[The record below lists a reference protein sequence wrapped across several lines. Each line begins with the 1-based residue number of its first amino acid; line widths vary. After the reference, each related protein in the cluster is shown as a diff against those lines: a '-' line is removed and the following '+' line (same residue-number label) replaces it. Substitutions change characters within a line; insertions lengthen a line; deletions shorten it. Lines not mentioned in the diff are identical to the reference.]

1 MLDFNAINANTYPLH
16 EAARAGNIEAIR
28 ALIAAGADVNTQRQ
42 DGDTPLHEAAF
53 NGHTE
58 VVQALIALNA
68 NIHAINQ
75 YHGTP
80 LHEAVSE
87 GHSEI
92 ARALIAVGAHID
104 AADKNGETPLHYA
117 AVNNQ
122 LKTVQTLLELNAN
135 IHSLN
140 DFHSTP
146 LHEAAIEGHA
156 EVVQALIAARV
167 NVNAADSDSDTPLNE
182 AAREGHTATLQA
194 LIAAGADIHHVN
206 NNGETSIVI
215 AFENGY
221 HNVVRFLQAH
231 GAVLPEY
238 LRERAREAGIEIN
251 ARQSTHTASV
261 HESISDS
268 ALKLTERYGIEGL
281 QVARDEASAWLEGAT
296 LDNLK
301 NEFLRKLE
309 TAKKILPTLLENKG
323 INLSSST
330 EALKA
335 LQLNFLKN
343 DLPDFSNLD
352 ESAAQDYL
360 SAFIERH
367 HNEYLKIQ
375 RTQFLPKLE
384 AAKRCLPRILDS
396 TFIDARSEI
405 STPDAIGL
413 VWLGLEC
420 PDIINLDNG
429 SIDRLIIFVNH
440 LYEIQRG
447 YNLNALGEDNG
458 KDDKNICAGGTFN
471 KLIDTLNGMH
481 RDVITLFVT
490 PETIRFKAQA
500 LVNALCEKL
509 PDDEKLKYA
518 KIWMTGDKA
527 PPQAL
532 LEFLKKKIPV
542 ELDLEFGSF
551 KKNILDY
558 DTIVSEFL
566 NNLEYSEVPKSIET
580 CFQNHQGSSSSS
592 AMPNSAVHAETPKSI
607 VTCFQTYQG
616 SSSSSSSS
624 SDESVLGKRPRE
636 ENDSSSDDEQAN
648 KEPERKRN
656 R

>member
-1 MLDFNAINANTYPLH
+1 MLGFNRTDPTSYPLH
-16 EAARAGNIEAIR
+16 WAAEN
-28 ALIAAGADVNTQRQ
+28 
-42 DGDTPLHEAAF
+42 GD
-53 NGHTE
+53 
-58 VVQALIALNA
+58 
-68 NIHAINQ
+68 
-75 YHGTP
+75 
-80 LHEAVSE
+80 SE
-87 GHSEI
+87 
-92 ARALIAVGAHID
+92 
-104 AADKNGETPLHYA
+104 
-117 AVNNQ
+117 
-122 LKTVQTLLELNAN
+122 
-135 IHSLN
+135 
-140 DFHSTP
+140 
-146 LHEAAIEGHA
+146 
-156 EVVQALIAARV
+156 
-167 NVNAADSDSDTPLNE
+167 
-182 AAREGHTATLQA
+182 TLQA
-194 LIAAGADIHHVN
+194 LIAAGANMNTLDQYDNTPLHLAAKNWRSTAALQTLITAGANVHAVN
-206 NNGETSIVI
+206 QGRNTPLHIAIGYGRTAALQALINACADVNAVNQHGSTPLHWAARNGHTEIAQALIDAGANMNASNREGNTPLHLTAIYGCAATLQALINAHADMRAVNPHNDTPIAI
-215 AFENGY
+215 AFENGH
-221 HNVVRFLQAH
+221 HNIVRLLQAH

-238 LRERAREAGIEIN
+238 LRERAREAGIN
-251 ARQSTHTASV
+251 FNRGQSTHTASV
-261 HESISDS
+261 HESISKS
-268 ALKLTERYGIEGL
+268 VLTLTERYGIEGL

-509 PDDEKLKYA
+509 PDDKKLEYA
-518 KIWMTGDKA
+518 KLWMTGDKA
-527 PPQAL
+527 PPEAL
-532 LEFLKKKIPV
+532 LEFLRKEIPV
-542 ELDLEFGSF
+542 ELDLEFGPF

-558 DTIVSEFL
+558 DKIVSDFL
-566 NNLEYSEVPKSIET
+566 DNLKDVEP
-580 CFQNHQGSSSSS
+580 
-592 AMPNSAVHAETPKSI
+592 PKSI
-607 VTCFQTYQG
+607 VTCFQKYQG
-616 SSSSSSSS
+616 SSSSSSSLES
-624 SDESVLGKRPRE
+624 LESLPLYLSITSLLDEQAQRE

-648 KEPERKRN
+648 KEPERKRP
-656 R
+656 RP